1 MVAVVNDFDENR
13 SEGSLADES
22 QFESMKPKV
31 TLPNQDDPINDNGQ
45 HHQENQHKDNE
56 SVYSSSDEINPP
68 IPIFKTIEEEE
79 PEIVLQKLKETEK
92 I

>member
-56 SVYSSSDEINPP
+56 SDYSSSDEINP
-68 IPIFKTIEEEE
+68 IPISK
-79 PEIVLQKLKETEK
+79 LLKKKNQKLFYRN
-92 I
+92 

>member
-31 TLPNQDDPINDNGQ
+31 TLQIKMILLMIMVNIIKKINIKIMNQIIP
-45 HHQENQHKDNE
+45 HQMK
-56 SVYSSSDEINPP
+56 
-68 IPIFKTIEEEE
+68 
-79 PEIVLQKLKETEK
+79 
-92 I
+92 